1 MKITKSMRILAL
13 LLVAVMVFSLFSC
26 MEDVPTDESSEA
38 ENVTTNAPKDDED
51 DKDDETEPTATE
63 SADTTPEATE
73 SEENV
78 GCSHSWVEA
87 TCTTPKTCSACG
99 AIQGKAAGHDWKDAD
114 CNSPKTCSGCG
125 ITDGVALG
133 HTWVEA
139 DCDTPKTCT
148 VCNATEGKALGHT
161 FADAACATPK
171 TCTVCNVTEG
181 EALGHTWVDAD
192 CTTPKTCSVC
202 NSTEGEALGHDWAD
216 ADCTTAKTC
225 KVCKVTEGEALGH
238 NEETV
243 EGKDATCTE
252 NGFTDG
258 TKCAKCGEIIKAQ
271 ETIPATGHKDEN
283 SDYKCDVCAEELCTE
298 HEEEA
303 VEGKDPTCTENGLTA
318 GSKCAKCGEVIE
330 AQEII
335 PATGHDFADA
345 NCTTPKTCNTCGAT
359 EGEALGHDWADAN
372 CDTPKTCNT
381 CGATEG
387 EALGHDWADADCTT
401 AKTCKVCKVTEGDA
415 LGHTWVDANCTTAKT
430 CKVCKVTEGEAL
442 GHNEET
448 VEGKDAT
455 CTENGLTDGKKCAK
469 CGEIIKAQ
477 ETIPAGHTWLPA
489 TLDAPKKCSA
499 CGITE
504 GGYLEKQQDNIFTA
518 EDIFA
523 AYKANLQSNFTGE
536 LITENGVTFF
546 RAKATA
552 AKEGTLVLNSGAN
565 TVDGV
570 GKYFVVVY
578 RNKSAAINRI
588 QLGINS
594 AGKTNNAGGATP
606 FLGISISNEWKAV
619 YFSTGNPVD
628 LSSGAGYISV
638 DVFDTDNSNNIKT
651 QVGDVM
657 EIALIAMVDNE
668 QTAKNT
674 VGQYCGNIMKFPYT
688 VNTSGIKVNGTTIKD
703 SAVIPSLSATDK
715 AIEIDLSGVAIGG
728 FANNCLEF
736 GGGWAVTRG
745 GWDYYEYKIIDA
757 DGNAT
762 TLTLTDAVDFPSSST
777 TLPGLLN
784 TYASYG
790 SDCAVGGNLFSYYKI
805 NLSGYEGKTVTVE
818 VYGVSNFGQ
827 SYKLANFKNVN
838 VPKWDNVF
846 TASDFYAAH
855 KMNPNSAFTSQL
867 LTDENGLTYFR
878 ATAAQAGAGRLV
890 LNTGSQTVP
899 DVGKTFVLVYRNNT
913 SNVKVFNL
921 YLTAAGNTNSAS
933 AVNPFTAFSKTD
945 EWKVL
950 IFKTG
955 NPIDLTNGA
964 GYVAVDIFNANG
976 IAGDVVD
983 IALFAAVADEATAWE
998 TVKETIGENLA
1009 LPYTVNVGGVVV
1021 NGTTYKDATVLPNGQ
1036 QGNSAPIEVDLSS
1049 VNMPASSNLANCFKL
1064 GSGWAVTRS
1073 GWDYYLCKITTAEGR
1088 TETIRISEGSDFSA
1102 SSGTLSTLKNNFE
1115 SSYGADFAVGGNIM
1129 PTVYMYVNLTGF
1141 EGENV
1146 TLQIIGVSNYGME
1159 YALMNIRNVKVP
1171 GTAQYNIDDE
1181 FVSFVDYTKT
1191 SNRKSVD
1198 IKNGTTYAV
1207 SFTVPTGEQVNL
1219 IRANLTNENAL
1230 NNCSINVSVYS
1241 FDGNYASSVATTHL
1255 YTKTYTSVIKSAD
1268 LEVKLGAG
1276 NYIMVVKYIAAD
1288 GSVFSTVMVDN
1299 AWSVDTLPAEY
1310 AKYNMVSYKNGAVD
1324 SSSII
1329 YGGIL
1334 VETVGAVVP
1343 ADDVIDATFADTDA
1357 KVIVIA
1363 GQSNAAGTTFN
1374 SYLQKNGSAE
1384 QYAKYQNGFPNV
1396 KIYFTC
1402 GSGSNGVSHTNVVEE
1417 FVEVKI
1423 GQGYVSYTFGPEL
1436 ALAAYLAENY
1446 PDEQFYII
1454 KYAIGG
1460 TAMDIQW
1467 NALDANKRQCL
1478 DELEA
1483 KIDSGLALL
1492 EAEGLNPEIL
1502 AFIWMQG
1509 EGDAN
1514 PASRTAPYYNYQKA
1528 LIGEL
1533 RERYADYA
1541 VDGDVPFI
1549 DTEISNDGFWA
1560 ASYMIN
1566 DAKNDIAEESGR
1578 NYIID
1583 TNYYGLTTRYE
1594 NNDLAHYD
1602 STSMILLGQLYAKKI
1617 CSIYG
1622 NSFN

>member
-26 MEDVPTDESSEA
+26 MEDAPTDESSEA

-51 DKDDETEPTATE
+51 DKDDETEPAATE
-63 SADTTPEATE
+63 PAATEPAATEPVVTEPAGTESEGTEPEGTEPEITTPESTE
-73 SEENV
+73 SE
-78 GCSHSWVEA
+78 
-87 TCTTPKTCSACG
+87 
-99 AIQGKAAGHDWKDAD
+99 
-114 CNSPKTCSGCG
+114 
-125 ITDGVALG
+125 
-133 HTWVEA
+133 
-139 DCDTPKTCT
+139 DT
-148 VCNATEGKALGHT
+148 
-161 FADAACATPK
+161 
-171 TCTVCNVTEG
+171 
-181 EALGHTWVDAD
+181 
-192 CTTPKTCSVC
+192 S
-202 NSTEGEALGHDWAD
+202 STETDPEETECTHDWAD
-216 ADCTTAKTC
+216 ADCT
-225 KVCKVTEGEALGH
+225 
-238 NEETV
+238 
-243 EGKDATCTE
+243 
-252 NGFTDG
+252 
-258 TKCAKCGEIIKAQ
+258 
-271 ETIPATGHKDEN
+271 
-283 SDYKCDVCAEELCTE
+283 
-298 HEEEA
+298 
-303 VEGKDPTCTENGLTA
+303 
-318 GSKCAKCGEVIE
+318 
-330 AQEII
+330 
-335 PATGHDFADA
+335 
-345 NCTTPKTCNTCGAT
+345 
-359 EGEALGHDWADAN
+359 
-372 CDTPKTCNT
+372 TPKTCNT

-401 AKTCKVCKVTEGDA
+401 PKTC
-415 LGHTWVDANCTTAKT
+415 NT
-430 CKVCKVTEGEAL
+430 CGETEGEAL
-442 GHNEET
+442 GHTEVTDTGKSATCTENGLTDGKHCSACGETLEVQNVIPATGHKDENSDYKCDVCGEDLCTEHEEEA

-469 CGEIIKAQ
+469 CGEVIEAQ
-477 ETIPAGHTWLPA
+477 EIIPATGHDFADADCTTPKTCNTCGATEGEATGHDWAAADCTTPKTCNICGATEGEALGHDWADADCTTPKTCNTCGATEGEALGHKWVAANCTTAKTCETCGETEGEALGHAYPTEPTSVQNASCTENGLNTYVCANGCGVDKTETISAGHTWLPA
-489 TLDAPKKCSA
+489 TLDAPKTCSA

-504 GGYLEKQQDNIFTA
+504 GGCLEKQQDNIFTA

-546 RAKATA
+546 RATATA

-606 FLGISISNEWKAV
+606 FFGISISNEWKAV

-628 LSSGAGYISV
+628 LSNGAGYISV
-638 DVFDTDNSNNIKT
+638 DVFDTDNSGNIKT

-762 TLTLTDAVDFPSSST
+762 TLTLTDAVDFPSSSG

-846 TASDFYAAH
+846 TASDLYVAH

-878 ATAAQAGAGRLV
+878 ATAAQAGVGKLV
-890 LNTGSQTVP
+890 LNNGSQAIP
-899 DVGKTFVLVYRNNT
+899 GVGKTFVLVYRNNT
-913 SNVKVFNL
+913 SNVRVFDL
-921 YLTAAGNTNSAS
+921 YLNSAGKTDNTGGATPKY
-933 AVNPFTAFSKTD
+933 AVSKTD
-945 EWKVL
+945 EWKVI
-950 IFKTG
+950 IFSTT
-955 NPIDLTNGA
+955 NPVNLSNGA
-964 GYVAVDIFNANG
+964 GYFAADIFNANG
-976 IAGDVVD
+976 IAGDIVD

-998 TVKETIGENLA
+998 TVKETIGGNLA
-1009 LPYTVNVGGVVV
+1009 FPYTVNVGGVVV

-1049 VNMPASSNLANCFKL
+1049 VNMPASSNLTTCFKL

-1129 PTVYMYVNLTGF
+1129 APVYMYVNLTGF

-1181 FVSFVDYTKT
+1181 FVSFVDYNKT
-1191 SNRKSVD
+1191 SNRKSID
-1198 IKNGTTYAV
+1198 IKDGTTYAV

-1241 FDGNYASSVATTHL
+1241 FDGNYASSVATTPL

-1374 SYLQKNGSAE
+1374 SYLQKNVSAE

-1402 GSGSNGVSHTNVVEE
+1402 GSGSSGVSHTNVVEE

-1423 GQGYVSYTFGPEL
+1423 GQGYMSYTFGPEL

-1541 VDGDVPFI
+1541 VDGDIPFI